1 MRRYVAKLR
10 QTSQRATCFRSEMTE
25 SLIVYV
31 SLVLCGMAL
40 SWIVLYRSIVRRLN
54 VRHPKK
60 YLALRVAGGVPKNS
74 IDWLF
79 SFLRYLCLGEHR
91 ELRDSTM
98 SGLCVLIKVCTLAI
112 LLLFAFLMFSPIFL
126 PGGH

>member
-1 MRRYVAKLR
+1 MLRYVAKL
-10 QTSQRATCFRSEMTE
+10 QQNSQRAACFRSEMSE

-31 SLVLCGMAL
+31 SLVLCGMVL
-40 SWIVLYRSIVRRLN
+40 SWILLYQAIVRRLN

-60 YLALRVAGGVPKNS
+60 YLAMRVAAGVPKNS

-91 ELRDSTM
+91 QLGDSTM
-98 SGLCVLIKVCTLAI
+98 SGLCVLIKVCTLTI